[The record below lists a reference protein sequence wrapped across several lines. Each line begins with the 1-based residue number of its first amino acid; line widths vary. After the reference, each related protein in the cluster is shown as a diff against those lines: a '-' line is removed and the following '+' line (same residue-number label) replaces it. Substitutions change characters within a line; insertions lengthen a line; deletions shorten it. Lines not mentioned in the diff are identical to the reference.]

1 MLITSLDNDRIKGY
15 IKLKDRKYRKKTNT
29 FIVEGRHLVLE
40 AYKAGK
46 IIELIL
52 EKDEVLPLDL
62 PIVYVTNEIISR
74 ISEMDTP
81 STVMALCK
89 MEEEGELKGDKILML
104 DGVQDPGNLGTII
117 RSSLAFNV
125 DTIVLSPECVDL
137 YNPKVIRSTQG
148 MMFGINIIRQELEPI
163 IEKLKEQEIPVYGTR
178 VEFGEDVTNLKDKD
192 KRKYALVMGNEGQG
206 VRREI
211 LDMCDKYLFIDMNDQ
226 VESLNVAVATSI
238 LLYEFNKVG
247 E

>member
-40 AYKAGK
+40 AYKNNK

-62 PIVYVTNEIISR
+62 PTVYVTNEIISR

-89 MEEEGELKGDKILML
+89 MDEEGELKGDKILML